1 VRELSSGGYLA
12 VKMDDKTK
20 SVENGQA
27 KKHSEEEDS
36 QHLEEMI
43 GIYASF
49 QKWCRARIDSSH
61 KDSPQNDV

>member
-1 VRELSSGGYLA
+1 
-12 VKMDDKTK
+12 MDDKTK